1 MTYAQRAISGA
12 LILAHV
18 SAMVPMFA
26 LMNKN
31 TSTQNVVNAFAVQI
45 TAYKIKFGTKQF
57 VPVFAAQQS
66 ALIISTGMT

>member
-31 TSTQNVVNAFAVQI
+31 TSTQNVVNAFVVQI
-45 TAYKIKFGTKQF
+45 TAYKI
-57 VPVFAAQQS
+57 
-66 ALIISTGMT
+66 